1 MLESVNQ
8 NDKLTFAEL
17 TPEEKERRGIL
28 GRLYGPCA
36 DIIRGTRNGRK
47 YSAELWEKVF
57 NNDLIKEMF
66 RNGGIPGEL
75 DHPTDRI
82 ETDSSRIA
90 IMMPEP
96 PKRDK
101 NGNLMAYF
109 DILKTPNG
117 EIAYELAK
125 YGFKLGISS
134 RGEGDVKEN
143 YSTGEEEVDPD
154 TYTMTAFDLV
164 LVPAVEKAR
173 LSLIS
178 EGLDQNNAKFKKEL
192 NEALNRANPTERK
205 IMTET
210 LNNLK
215 ISYGDSDKSK
225 QDNSDTAVDNGV
237 SVLKSLQ
244 ESLKKNKELQD
255 QIKSLQEKLSVCY
268 AKETSL
274 NESLQELKAQKPSV
288 KVDSLNEQLSQKQSI
303 MESQEK
309 KLNFLSE
316 RLKNQLNAQN
326 ELKESLQNSR
336 DKIKS
341 LNEDLAKLRSES
353 DKTIN
358 SLKED
363 LEGVKQDSVIKT
375 QEYNAKIS
383 QSKSL
388 VEHYKKVA
396 QTAVNKYM
404 EARAKTLG
412 VSTLDIKSKLNENY
426 SFNDI
431 DRVCDSLKDFQLK
444 VNSLPFNVEKNQKVR
459 MSITESK
466 EPIQPKNRYNDD
478 VDDQLLSLA
487 KRNY

>member
-8 NDKLTFAEL
+8 NDKLAFAEL

-225 QDNSDTAVDNGV
+225 QDNSSTAVDNGV

-288 KVDSLNEQLSQKQSI
+288 EVDSLNEQLSQKQSI

-326 ELKESLQNSR
+326 ELKESLRNSK

>member
-96 PKRDK
+96 PKRDE

-143 YSTGEEEVDPD
+143 YSTGEEEVDP
-154 TYTMTAFDLV
+154 YTMTAFDLV

-192 NEALNRANPTERK
+192 NEALNKASPTERK

-225 QDNSDTAVDNGV
+225 QDNSSTAVDNGV

-326 ELKESLQNSR
+326 ELKESLRNSK

-388 VEHYKKVA
+388 VEHYKRVA

>member
-192 NEALNRANPTERK
+192 NEALNKASPTERK

-215 ISYGDSDKSK
+215 ISYGDSNKSK
-225 QDNSDTAVDNGV
+225 QDNSGTAVDNGV

-316 RLKNQLNAQN
+316 RLKNQLNVQN
-326 ELKESLQNSR
+326 ELKESLQNSK

-341 LNEDLAKLRSES
+341 LNEDLARLRSES

>member
-8 NDKLTFAEL
+8 NDKLAFAEL

-82 ETDSSRIA
+82 ETDSSKIA

-143 YSTGEEEVDPD
+143 YGTGEEEVDPD

-192 NEALNRANPTERK
+192 NEALNKASPTERK

-215 ISYGDSDKSK
+215 ISYRDSDKSK
-225 QDNSDTAVDNGV
+225 QDNSGAAVDNGV

-326 ELKESLQNSR
+326 ELKESLQNSK

>member
-8 NDKLTFAEL
+8 NDKLAFAEL

-225 QDNSDTAVDNGV
+225 QDNSGTAVDNGV

-326 ELKESLQNSR
+326 ELKESLRNSK

>member
-8 NDKLTFAEL
+8 NDKLAFAEL

-143 YSTGEEEVDPD
+143 YGTGEEEVDPD

-178 EGLDQNNAKFKKEL
+178 EGLDQNNARFKKEL
-192 NEALNRANPTERK
+192 NEALNKANPTERK

-225 QDNSDTAVDNGV
+225 QDNSSTAVDNGV

-255 QIKSLQEKLSVCY
+255 QIKSLQERLSVCY

-326 ELKESLQNSR
+326 ELKESLQNSK

-444 VNSLPFNVEKNQKVR
+444 VNTLPFNVEKNQKVR

>member
-1 MLESVNQ
+1 
-8 NDKLTFAEL
+8 
-17 TPEEKERRGIL
+17 
-28 GRLYGPCA
+28 
-36 DIIRGTRNGRK
+36 
-47 YSAELWEKVF
+47 
-57 NNDLIKEMF
+57 
-66 RNGGIPGEL
+66 
-75 DHPTDRI
+75 
-82 ETDSSRIA
+82 
-90 IMMPEP
+90 
-96 PKRDK
+96 
-101 NGNLMAYF
+101 
-109 DILKTPNG
+109 
-117 EIAYELAK
+117 
-125 YGFKLGISS
+125 
-134 RGEGDVKEN
+134 
-143 YSTGEEEVDPD
+143 
-154 TYTMTAFDLV
+154 
-164 LVPAVEKAR
+164 
-173 LSLIS
+173 
-178 EGLDQNNAKFKKEL
+178 
-192 NEALNRANPTERK
+192 
-205 IMTET
+205 
-210 LNNLK
+210 
-215 ISYGDSDKSK
+215 
-225 QDNSDTAVDNGV
+225 
-237 SVLKSLQ
+237 
-244 ESLKKNKELQD
+244 
-255 QIKSLQEKLSVCY
+255 
-268 AKETSL
+268 
-274 NESLQELKAQKPSV
+274 
-288 KVDSLNEQLSQKQSI
+288 

-326 ELKESLQNSR
+326 ELKESLRNSK

>member
-8 NDKLTFAEL
+8 NDKLAFAEL

-192 NEALNRANPTERK
+192 NEALNKASPTERK

-225 QDNSDTAVDNGV
+225 QDNSGTAVDNGA

-326 ELKESLQNSR
+326 ELKESLRNSK

>member
-8 NDKLTFAEL
+8 NDRLAFAEL

-143 YSTGEEEVDPD
+143 YGTGEEEVDPD

-192 NEALNRANPTERK
+192 NEALNKANPTERK

-225 QDNSDTAVDNGV
+225 QDNSGTAVDNGV

-255 QIKSLQEKLSVCY
+255 QVKSLQEKLSVCY

-326 ELKESLQNSR
+326 ELKESLQNSK

-444 VNSLPFNVEKNQKVR
+444 VNNLPFNVEKNQKVR

>member
-8 NDKLTFAEL
+8 NDKLAFAEL

-96 PKRDK
+96 PKRDE

-143 YSTGEEEVDPD
+143 YGTGEEEVDPD

-192 NEALNRANPTERK
+192 NEALNKASPAERK

-225 QDNSDTAVDNGV
+225 QDNSSTAVDNGV

-326 ELKESLQNSR
+326 ELKESLRNSK

>member
-192 NEALNRANPTERK
+192 NEALNKASPTERK

-225 QDNSDTAVDNGV
+225 QDNSGTAVDNGV

-326 ELKESLQNSR
+326 ELKESLQNSK

>member
-82 ETDSSRIA
+82 ETDSSKIA

-143 YSTGEEEVDPD
+143 YGTGEEEVDPD

-225 QDNSDTAVDNGV
+225 QDNSGTAVDNGV

-326 ELKESLQNSR
+326 ELKESLRNSK

>member
-192 NEALNRANPTERK
+192 NEALNKASPTERK

-225 QDNSDTAVDNGV
+225 QDNSGTAVDNGV

-288 KVDSLNEQLSQKQSI
+288 KVDSLNERLSQKQSI

-326 ELKESLQNSR
+326 ELKESLRNSK

-444 VNSLPFNVEKNQKVR
+444 VNSLPFNVEKSQKVR

>member
-192 NEALNRANPTERK
+192 NEALNKASPTERK

-225 QDNSDTAVDNGV
+225 QDNSGTAVDNGA

-326 ELKESLQNSR
+326 ELKESLRSSK

>member
-192 NEALNRANPTERK
+192 NEALNKASPTERK

-274 NESLQELKAQKPSV
+274 NESLQELKAQKPSI

-326 ELKESLQNSR
+326 ELKESLQNSK

-341 LNEDLAKLRSES
+341 LNEALAKLRSES

>member
-8 NDKLTFAEL
+8 NDKLAFAEL

-192 NEALNRANPTERK
+192 NEALNKASPTERK

-225 QDNSDTAVDNGV
+225 QDNSSTAVDNGV

-326 ELKESLQNSR
+326 ELKESLRNSK

>member
-225 QDNSDTAVDNGV
+225 QDNSGTAVDNGV

-326 ELKESLQNSR
+326 ELKESLQNSK

>member
-8 NDKLTFAEL
+8 NDKLAFAEL

-192 NEALNRANPTERK
+192 NEALNKASPTERK

-225 QDNSDTAVDNGV
+225 QDNSSTAVDNGV

-326 ELKESLQNSR
+326 ELKESLRNSK

-353 DKTIN
+353 DKAIN

>member
-8 NDKLTFAEL
+8 NDKLAFAEL

-192 NEALNRANPTERK
+192 NEALNKASPAERK

-225 QDNSDTAVDNGV
+225 QDNSGTAVDNGV
-237 SVLKSLQ
+237 SELKSLQ

-326 ELKESLQNSR
+326 ELKESLQNSK

-412 VSTLDIKSKLNENY
+412 VSTLDIKNKLNENY

>member
-82 ETDSSRIA
+82 ETDSSKIA

-143 YSTGEEEVDPD
+143 YGTGEEEVDPD

-178 EGLDQNNAKFKKEL
+178 EGLDQSNTKFKKEL
-192 NEALNRANPTERK
+192 NEVLNKASPTERK

-225 QDNSDTAVDNGV
+225 QDNSGTAVDNGV

-326 ELKESLQNSR
+326 ELKESLQNSK

-341 LNEDLAKLRSES
+341 LKEDLAKLRSES

>member
-8 NDKLTFAEL
+8 NDKLAFAEL

-192 NEALNRANPTERK
+192 NEALNKASPTERK

-225 QDNSDTAVDNGV
+225 QDNSGTAVDNGV

-326 ELKESLQNSR
+326 ELKESLRNSK

>member
-8 NDKLTFAEL
+8 NDKLAFAEL

-101 NGNLMAYF
+101 SGNLMAYF

-143 YSTGEEEVDPD
+143 YGTGEEEVDPD

-192 NEALNRANPTERK
+192 NEALNKANPTERK

-215 ISYGDSDKSK
+215 ISYRDSDKSK
-225 QDNSDTAVDNGV
+225 QDNSGTAVDNGV

-309 KLNFLSE
+309 KLSFLSE

-444 VNSLPFNVEKNQKVR
+444 VSNLPFNVEKNQKVR

>member
-192 NEALNRANPTERK
+192 NEALNKASPTERK

-215 ISYGDSDKSK
+215 ISYGDSDKSR
-225 QDNSDTAVDNGV
+225 QDNSGTAVDNGA

-326 ELKESLQNSR
+326 ELKESLRNSK